1 MIKYPLEYSLGSNKV
16 QSFPRIQYAKII
28 EIIKSING
36 VVLNVTQITSVTT
49 GVTTNATRGVI
60 TTVALTT
67 APSTVAGPFVITN
80 SYVKTTSVVSAT
92 VEYANGK
99 TGFPVVLVESVAN
112 GTFNIRLINV
122 HISASLNDVIKI
134 HFRITNP

>member
-1 MIKYPLEYSLGSNKV
+1 MIKNPLEYSLGSSNIKY
-16 QSFPRIQYAKII
+16 FPRLQYSKIA

-36 VVLNVTQITSVTT
+36 VIVNVTQITSITT
-49 GVTTNATRGVI
+49 GVTTNSTRGVI

-67 APSTVAGPFVITN
+67 AASTVAGPFIVTN
-80 SYVKTTSVVSAT
+80 SYVKTTSLINVT

-99 TGFPVVLVESVAN
+99 TGFPISIIESVSN
-112 GTFNIRLINV
+112 GTFNIRLLNV
-122 HISASLNDVIKI
+122 STLAALNDVVKI